1 MTIRFVCA
9 DCGKKL
15 KAPEEY
21 VGRQVQCTG
30 CGTVQDVPEPA
41 GVAAA
46 SEAPVAP
53 RRVVRAERRR
63 SETRATGT
71 KTTGAKTPAAVATAA
86 GGEGGGTPA
95 PILKA
100 SPAPQDDGLDM
111 TPMVDVTFLLL
122 IFFMVTA
129 AFALQKS
136 IHIPTPD
143 PTDSASQSRS
153 VEDLEKDD
161 DYIIVRIDRDDSV
174 WVDDQESQSP
184 QDLLAK
190 LKDKQAGGDDTESKG
205 PTKMMVMA
213 NGDARHEMVVMVLD
227 MGTAAGIDDVRLAT
241 GNEDDF

>member
-1 MTIRFVCA
+1 MTIRFACP

-30 CGTVQDVPEPA
+30 CGTVQDVPELA
-41 GVAAA
+41 GAAA
-46 SEAPVAP
+46 THESPL
-53 RRVVRAERRR
+53 RRARAERPLA
-63 SETRATGT
+63 ETASMTP
-71 KTTGAKTPAAVATAA
+71 PAAVATA
-86 GGEGGGTPA
+86 ESGGGGSSTPV
-95 PILKA
+95 PVLKA
-100 SPAPQDDGLDM
+100 SPPPQDDGLDM

-153 VEDLEKDD
+153 VEELEKDD

-174 WVDDQESQSP
+174 WVDDLEAPSP
-184 QDLLAK
+184 QELLAK
-190 LKDKQAGGDDTESKG
+190 LKEKLAGGDDTDSKG
-205 PTKMMVMA
+205 PSKMMVMA
-213 NGDARHEMVVMVLD
+213 NGDARHETVVMVLD
-227 MGTAAGIDDVRLAT
+227 TGTAAGIDDVRLAT
-241 GNEDDF
+241 GGEDDF

>member
-1 MTIRFVCA
+1 MTIRFVCT

-15 KAPEEY
+15 KAPDEY
-21 VGRQVQCTG
+21 FGRQVQCTG
-30 CGTVQDVPEPA
+30 CGMVQDVPEPSS
-41 GVAAA
+41 VAAIG
-46 SEAPVAP
+46 EAPVAP
-53 RRVVRAERRR
+53 RRVARAERPLTAMA
-63 SETRATGT
+63 S
-71 KTTGAKTPAAVATAA
+71 TTAAAVATAES
-86 GGEGGGTPA
+86 GDGGGTPA

-174 WVDDQESQSP
+174 WVDDLEAPSP

-190 LKDKQAGGDDTESKG
+190 LKDKLAGGDDTQSKG
-205 PTKMMVMA
+205 PSKMMVMA
-213 NGDARHEMVVMVLD
+213 NGDARHETVVMVLD
-227 MGTAAGIDDVRLAT
+227 TGTAAGIDDVRLAT

>member
-53 RRVVRAERRR
+53 RRVVRADRRR
-63 SETRATGT
+63 SETTGT
-71 KTTGAKTPAAVATAA
+71 KTTGTKTT

-95 PILKA
+95 PVLKA

-205 PTKMMVMA
+205 PSKMMVMA

>member
-30 CGTVQDVPEPA
+30 CGSVQDVPEPA
-41 GVAAA
+41 GVVAA
-46 SEAPVAP
+46 SETPVAP
-53 RRVVRAERRR
+53 RRVARAERRR
-63 SETRATGT
+63 SETTGT
-71 KTTGAKTPAAVATAA
+71 KTPAAVATAES
-86 GGEGGGTPA
+86 GEGGGTPA

-153 VEDLEKDD
+153 VEELEKDD

-174 WVDDQESQSP
+174 WVDDLEAPSP

-190 LKDKQAGGDDTESKG
+190 LKDKLAGGDDTESKG
-205 PTKMMVMA
+205 PSKMMVMA